1 MGMKPRRR
9 WSGVVKLEFLIV
21 AGVMG
26 VFGCKGSSGT
36 SEGASAGGETGVGET
51 SPATSAA
58 SIGSNGDDGEVYD
71 VAEMDGGSAEGGD
84 GDGDC
89 VSPGGDATL
98 TGTVYAPNGAIPVS
112 GALVYLTD
120 APPEPIPATVYCSEC
135 VDLPCETSF
144 VLTEPDGSFA
154 LSAPSGSGQYLVVE
168 KGQFRRV
175 TALDVTEGSTPLN
188 IGLTTLPTNYLPAS
202 GEFIPK
208 IAVAVGNY
216 DRLEDGLA
224 KLGLGDVQN
233 SGAGEELVGGTQT
246 FDTWSHGG
254 PAVAGS
260 KGDFAQLISTPALLD
275 QYHIIFV
282 PCAGDLALGTLNDPT
297 VTQNVRDWVA
307 KGGKWYVS
315 DWSNEFIDVPFGQ
328 YQEFYKD
335 PSADLLG
342 AYDSTGTVLD
352 GPLEAWLSS
361 LPPGLKDINPI
372 NGGGGHPT
380 VTSLPNIELVE
391 NWSGIESVPSVLV
404 GDGMG
409 GEIDVG
415 HKVWVEG
422 PGNGSSVPS
431 NKNNPMAVTGQYG
444 CGKIMFTTYHTAENT
459 VYYGLTPQELVLMY
473 LILDLGVC
481 QTPTE
486 PPPPAG

>member
-1 MGMKPRRR
+1 MILVG
-9 WSGVVKLEFLIV
+9 GVGL
-21 AGVMG
+21 
-26 VFGCKGSSGT
+26 FGCKSSSGVD
-36 SEGASAGGETGVGET
+36 SSGSGETGVSGGT
-51 SPATSAA
+51 VTATE
-58 SIGSNGDDGEVYD
+58 SIGSNGDDGEVLD
-71 VAEMDGGSAEGGD
+71 VAQADSGSAEGGD
-84 GDGDC
+84 GDDDC

-120 APPEPIPATVYCSEC
+120 TPPDPIPATVYCSEC

-144 VLTEPDGSFA
+144 VLTEPDGSFN
-154 LSAPSGSGQYLVVE
+154 LSAPSGAGQYLVTE

-175 TALDVTEGSTPLN
+175 TALDVGEGSAPVN
-188 IGLTTLPTNYLPAS
+188 VGLTTLPKNYAPLE
-202 GEFIPK
+202 GKFIPK

-233 SGAGEELVGGTQT
+233 SGSGEELVGGTQT
-246 FDTWSHGG
+246 FDAWSHGG

-260 KGDFAQLISTPALLD
+260 KGDFSQLISTPALLD

-282 PCAGDLALGTLNDPT
+282 PCAADLALGALSSSA

-315 DWSNEFIDVPFGQ
+315 DWSNEFIDIPFGQ
-328 YQEFYKD
+328 YQEFYTN
-335 PSADLLG
+335 PTADLLG
-342 AYDSTGTVLD
+342 QYDSSGTVLD
-352 GPLEAWLSS
+352 EPLEAWLAS
-361 LPPGLKDINPI
+361 LPPALKDINPI

-380 VTSLPNIELVE
+380 VTALPSIELVE

-404 GDGMG
+404 SDGMG
-409 GEIDVG
+409 GEINVG

-459 VYYGLTPQELVLMY
+459 TYYGLTPQELVLMY